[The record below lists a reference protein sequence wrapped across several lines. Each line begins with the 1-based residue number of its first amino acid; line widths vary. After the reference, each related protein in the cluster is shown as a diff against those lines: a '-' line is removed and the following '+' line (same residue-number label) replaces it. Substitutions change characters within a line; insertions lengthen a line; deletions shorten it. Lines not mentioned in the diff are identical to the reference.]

1 MMKEKR
7 AFQIKIELKYTSPSV
22 IRTIALPLDATLQQ
36 LHECIQ
42 ILFGWYDIHPY
53 AFGRDNTAQRYVRY
67 LEDWEEV
74 MNDDEVF
81 LSSEEYTVGDCF
93 EVGASWIYVYDF
105 QDEWQHKITVE
116 KELSLEQQGKPYLVS
131 WEGENLCEDVG
142 GTSGFYEKLEILEN
156 PNHEDY
162 ASVKDFM
169 EMNRQEFQVNRVQFE
184 LMNLEKD
191 FFADKP
197 HIRIAD
203 YCNDIFMLTA
213 KDTLF
218 HVETTKGTCLY
229 LWFSDHD
236 ETKNVYFFR
245 KESDFIHGYFSNF
258 EHEAIYPLYFNGY
271 RLNYPDL
278 KDIDDMDLPGE
289 LLLPQLR
296 KYEAGVGEV
305 EITKE
310 ESDEIKEIVIW
321 INDLLE
327 DFCDDL
333 ITFPDI
339 SEQKKVYIRI
349 DEDTADYQINNINV
363 TLKMTPKPL
372 GKKELELLN
381 EKKHTKE
388 RLHMNLLSV
397 ADIINIGNISHYY
410 IAASGNSTSF
420 LHVLKNHELKK
431 ALNEIKDRFI
441 AYMCSCG
448 IPAALY
454 VSDYHLH
461 QLFSAICEEL
471 NIELIY
477 CQYDQEII
485 MEQYEEAM
493 VEQNPLEQFDQD
505 LLEKIMDLSD
515 EEIMRFIEEQPDEKM
530 KCLLKQILFMNIF
543 IKE

>member
-1 MMKEKR
+1 MKEKR
-7 AFQIKIELKYTSPSV
+7 AFQIKIELKYTRPSV
-22 IRTIALPLDATLQQ
+22 VRTIALPIDATLQQ

-42 ILFGWYDIHPY
+42 LLFGWFDIHPY
-53 AFGRDNTAQRYVRY
+53 AFGSDKTAQRFVRY

-74 MNDDEVF
+74 MDDDEVF
-81 LSSEEYTVGDCF
+81 LSSEENTIEDCF
-93 EVGASWIYVYDF
+93 EVGATWVYVYDF

-116 KELSLEQQGKPYLVS
+116 KELTLEQAGKPKLIS
-131 WEGENLCEDVG
+131 WEGENLCEDAG
-142 GTSGFYEKLEILEN
+142 GTSGFYEKLEILED
-156 PNHEDY
+156 PNHKDY
-162 ASVKDFM
+162 EKVKQFM
-169 EMNRQEFQVNRVQFE
+169 ERNRQEFQVNRVQFE
-184 LMNLEKD
+184 LTNLEKD

-213 KDTLF
+213 RDTLF
-218 HVETTKGTCLY
+218 HVETDKGTCLY

-236 ETKNVYFFR
+236 EAKNVYFFR

-271 RLNYPDL
+271 RLNYPEL
-278 KDIDDMDLPGE
+278 KEIDDMDLPGD

-296 KYEAGVGEV
+296 KYKAGIGEV
-305 EITKE
+305 DITKE
-310 ESDEIKEIVIW
+310 EKDEIKEIVVW
-321 INDLLE
+321 IYDLLE

-339 SEQKKVYIRI
+339 SEQKKVYIAI
-349 DEDTADYQINNINV
+349 DGYSASYRLSKINIA
-363 TLKMTPKPL
+363 LKMVPKQL
-372 GKKELELLN
+372 SQKEAEQLCD
-381 EKKHTKE
+381 KKHTKE

-397 ADIINIGNISHYY
+397 ADIIHIGNVSHYY

-431 ALNEIKDRFI
+431 VLNEIKDRFI
-441 AYMCSCG
+441 SYMISCG
-448 IPAALY
+448 IPETLY
-454 VSDYHLH
+454 VSDYHLYL
-461 QLFSAICEEL
+461 LFKAICEKL
-471 NIELIY
+471 HIDLIY

-493 VEQNPLEQFDQD
+493 VEQNPLEQFDQE

-515 EEIMRFIEEQPDEKM
+515 EEMMRFIEEQPDEKM
-530 KCLLKQILFMNIF
+530 KRLLKQILFMNIF